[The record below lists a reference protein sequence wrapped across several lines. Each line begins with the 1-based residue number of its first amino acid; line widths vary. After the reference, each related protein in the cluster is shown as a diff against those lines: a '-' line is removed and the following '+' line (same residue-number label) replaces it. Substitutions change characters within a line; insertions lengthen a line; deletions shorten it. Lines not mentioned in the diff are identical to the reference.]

1 MQMRR
6 NEDSLVEAQIDDHV
20 EEWMKT
26 HTITDLKLMAFN
38 MDQHGEDTL
47 PVWDFINDLRI
58 ITR

>member
-6 NEDSLVEAQIDDHV
+6 NEDSLVEEQIDGQV

-26 HTITDLKLMAFN
+26 HTITDLKLMAFT

-58 ITR
+58 ICR